1 MADVV
6 GVFDD
11 PASKVDG
18 DLQGEEG
25 SFRSLPDFVRLTILP
40 LPR

>member
-1 MADVV
+1 MVDVV

-11 PASKVDG
+11 PASNVDG

-25 SFRSLPDFVRLTILP
+25 SFRSLPDLFRLTILP
-40 LPR
+40 LVR